1 MQEEEEEEQRDHRAF
16 QKLACKNHKAIDDGS
31 ISGDAR
37 QQSVPGRRRRRQV
50 RRRLRRR
57 PASRPGQGREGW
69 RRSEEDM
76 VRHWVGSE
84 RKRINIWRT
93 EGGHGQQA
101 GEGEEEE
108 RRRERGGGKV
118 QGRETL
124 TRLGAP
130 HAAQIS
136 T

>member
-1 MQEEEEEEQRDHRAF
+1 MQEEEEEQRDHRAF

-50 RRRLRRR
+50 RRRRR

-76 VRHWVGSE
+76 VCHWVCSE
-84 RKRINIWRT
+84 RKRINIRRT

-101 GEGEEEE
+101 GEGEEEP
-108 RRRERGGGKV
+108 V
-118 QGRETL
+118 
-124 TRLGAP
+124 
-130 HAAQIS
+130 
-136 T
+136 